1 MPLQHYQTMYIA
13 QWQYDWH
20 YDAMAKSPWH
30 SDHDS
35 MKLWLSLRR
44 SDDYVDMATAM
55 ATTTITTT
63 TVTVTTLMV
72 ITMMAC
78 MNVIEG
84 SKGKIRKGLEVEE
97 DNAKI
102 R

>member
-1 MPLQHYQTMYIA
+1 MSLQHYQTMYIA

-44 SDDYVDMATAM
+44 YDYVAMATAM
-55 ATTTITTT
+55 ATTTITNT
-63 TVTVTTLMV
+63 TVTTLMV

>member
-1 MPLQHYQTMYIA
+1 MSLQHYQTMYIA

-55 ATTTITTT
+55 
-63 TVTVTTLMV
+63 
-72 ITMMAC
+72 
-78 MNVIEG
+78 
-84 SKGKIRKGLEVEE
+84 KIRKGLEVEE